1 MAQLFELFDQTIA
14 EQLGVDTQKYI
25 DTIEEFNDEDMEF
38 IVFTTLDPKKSSEEK
53 QKARELFNT
62 KLQPE

>member
-1 MAQLFELFDQTIA
+1 MAQLFELFDRTIA